1 MLIFIFLI
9 LIFLKFSADFYFFNA
24 YFVKSMPIYKKINY
38 ATFIQSKLAGF
49 SLIIKKLKF

>member
-1 MLIFIFLI
+1 
-9 LIFLKFSADFYFFNA
+9 
-24 YFVKSMPIYKKINY
+24 MPIYKKINY